1 MKVLTC
7 LCVHCRYRLKR
18 QKKHGEDI
26 ITYENRAARRI
37 VNQILKNAKNIEE
50 IDIHEKRPVRP
61 TA

>member
-1 MKVLTC
+1 MQVLTC
-7 LCVHCRYRLKR
+7 LCEYCRYRIQR

-37 VNQILKNAKNIEE
+37 AKQILKNAKNVEE
-50 IDIHEKRPVRP
+50 IEIPEKRPVRP